1 MLLHRNFQ
9 QEQFSRSYY
18 LYIHKHCVSS
28 YARGTLSLLQMSI
41 KNIIIVDF
49 LTFNPL
55 IYIYLERKLLLLLRI
70 KVRKWLKRKK
80 MKTEKKGRKKTYEQE
95 ERNIPSVRNVLGR
108 GVGMG

>member
-1 MLLHRNFQ
+1 M
-9 QEQFSRSYY
+9 
-18 LYIHKHCVSS
+18 SS